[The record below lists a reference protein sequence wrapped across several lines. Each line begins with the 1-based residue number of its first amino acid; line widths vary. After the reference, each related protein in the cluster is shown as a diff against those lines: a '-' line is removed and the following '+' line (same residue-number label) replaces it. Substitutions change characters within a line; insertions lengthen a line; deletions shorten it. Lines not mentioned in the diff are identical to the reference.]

1 VDLIYAN
8 AEKEDVGVMKNFT
21 FDLAFGDDENS
32 FELTTNTN
40 NHVCAA
46 GFILYME
53 GTEYGGK
60 VDKVRVATANDEI
73 VYIGRTWHGILAS
86 KIIEPDAGEDY
97 LVCSGEANAVIGE
110 LLSRLGLSDLFN
122 ASAENSTL
130 TIVDYQMNRYVD
142 GYTGIRKML
151 KSVGAKLK
159 INFQDGFVQ
168 LSAEPLVDYSKDD
181 EFDSSQI
188 DFVVEKNYSPTNHL
202 ICLGKGE
209 LKDRQ
214 VIHLYTDAD
223 GNISHTQSLT
233 GLDEVTD
240 IYDNANCESLEEL
253 EQSGKETLEKAW
265 NTDSL
270 QVDFDSTKVYDVDDI
285 VGSRENTTG
294 IYMAKPIIKKIVT
307 IKDGVV
313 TIQHKVGE

>member
-130 TIVDYQMNRYVD
+130 TIVY
-142 GYTGIRKML
+142 
-151 KSVGAKLK
+151 
-159 INFQDGFVQ
+159 
-168 LSAEPLVDYSKDD
+168 
-181 EFDSSQI
+181 
-188 DFVVEKNYSPTNHL
+188 
-202 ICLGKGE
+202 
-209 LKDRQ
+209 
-214 VIHLYTDAD
+214 
-223 GNISHTQSLT
+223 
-233 GLDEVTD
+233 
-240 IYDNANCESLEEL
+240 
-253 EQSGKETLEKAW
+253 
-265 NTDSL
+265 
-270 QVDFDSTKVYDVDDI
+270 
-285 VGSRENTTG
+285 
-294 IYMAKPIIKKIVT
+294 
-307 IKDGVV
+307 
-313 TIQHKVGE
+313 